1 MREMKINIYNKDNI
15 YLLNLTA
22 VQGILEEVQ
31 NEFPR

>member
-22 VQGILEEVQ
+22 VQDTLEEVQ